1 MYDQKFS
8 LPIRVYYQDTD
19 AGGVVYHATHLHF
32 LERARYEWLR
42 ELGYDVHELLKTYKL
57 QFMIR
62 SLEIEYFKPAIL
74 DDLLDITVSVVDI
87 GKSRI
92 TLAQEILCNQAPL
105 VKATIHVVCVGTD
118 TLKPV
123 RIPINLREKIEMPT

>member
-1 MYDQKFS
+1 MQDQKFF

-42 ELGYDVHELLKTYKL
+42 HLGYGVHELLNAYQA

-62 SLEIEYFKPAIL
+62 SLEIEYLKPAVL
-74 DDLLDITVSVVDI
+74 DDLLHVTVEVVEM
-87 GKSRI
+87 GRSRI
-92 TLAQEILCNQAPL
+92 SLFQEIACNETLLA
-105 VKATIHVVCVGTD
+105 KATVCAVCVD
-118 TLKPV
+118 TESFKPMS
-123 RIPINLREKIEMPT
+123 IPIPLRDKIEIPI

>member
-1 MYDQKFS
+1 MLEQKFS
-8 LPIRVYYQDTD
+8 LPTRVYYQDTD

-42 ELGYDVHELLKTYKL
+42 ELGYDVHELLNTHKL
-57 QFMIR
+57 QFMVR

-74 DDLLDITVSVVDI
+74 DDLLHITVEVVDM
-87 GKSRI
+87 GRSRI
-92 TLAQEILCNQAPL
+92 TLAQEILCNQTPL
-105 VKATIHVVCVGTD
+105 VQATIHVVCVGTD

-123 RIPINLREKIEMPT
+123 RIPINLREKIETPT